1 MTATAHGTP
10 ADVKDLALAPAG
22 RRRTEWA
29 ERSMPVLRQIRERF
43 TKERPLAG
51 RRLSACLHVTAE
63 TANLMVALQAGGA
76 DVALCASNPLST
88 QDDIAAHL
96 VRDHR
101 IKVFA
106 IKGEDHATYYEH
118 IRAALAHR
126 PDITMDDGAD
136 LVGALH
142 MIALNRFDDLAP
154 PVRRWVETL
163 SAADRKAVVA
173 GVKGSTEETTTGVI
187 RLKAMAKDGVLQ
199 FPVIAVNDS
208 DTKHLFDNRYGTGQ
222 STLDGILR
230 ATNLLLAGST
240 VVVAGYGWCGR
251 GFAMRA
257 RGIGANVIVT
267 EIDPLKALEAQMDGY
282 RVAPMAEA
290 APVGDVFVTLT
301 GNVNVIRLEHMKA
314 MKDGAVLANSGHFN
328 VEIDL
333 DALKKAAKG
342 PTLAREFVEEFQLG
356 GKRIFV
362 LGDGRLINLAAAEG
376 HPASVMDMSF
386 ANQALAAEY
395 VVQQGKALSKDVHR
409 IPADLDREI
418 ARLKLQAMGVTID
431 TLTPEQQKYL
441 ASWDLGT

>member
-1 MTATAHGTP
+1 MTATAHGIP
-10 ADVKDLALAPAG
+10 ADVKDKGLAPDG

-43 TKERPLAG
+43 TREQPLKG
-51 RRLSACLHVTAE
+51 RRLSACLHVTTE
-63 TANLMVALQAGGA
+63 TANLAVTLKAGGA

-88 QDDIAAHL
+88 QDDVAAHL
-96 VRDHR
+96 VADHG

-126 PDITMDDGAD
+126 PDVTMDDGAD

-142 MIALNRFDDLAP
+142 MVALNRLDDLAP

-163 SAADRKAVVA
+163 STADRAALVR
-173 GVKGSTEETTTGVI
+173 GVIGSTEETTTGVI
-187 RLKAMAKDGVLQ
+187 RLKAMAKDKVLQ

-208 DTKHLFDNRYGTGQ
+208 ETKHLFDNRYGTGQ

-230 ATNLLLAGST
+230 ATNLLIAGST

-251 GFAMRA
+251 GFAQRA
-257 RGIGANVIVT
+257 RGAGATVLVT
-267 EIDPLKALEAQMDGY
+267 EIDPLKALEAQMDGFH
-282 RVAPMAEA
+282 VVPMQEA
-290 APVGDVFVTLT
+290 AVVGDIFVTMT
-301 GNVNVIRLEHMKA
+301 GNTHVVRLEHMRR
-314 MKDGAVLANSGHFN
+314 MKDGAVIANSGHFN

-333 DALKKAAKG
+333 DGLAKEAQG
-342 PTLAREFVEEFQLG
+342 PTRAREFVEEWRLG

-362 LGDGRLINLAAAEG
+362 LAEGRLVNLAAAEG

-395 VVQQGKALSKDVHR
+395 VVSQAASLSKDVHR
-409 IPADLDREI
+409 IPAELDREI
-418 ARLKLQAMGVTID
+418 ARLKLAAMGVGID
-431 TLTPEQQKYL
+431 TLTPEQQRYL
-441 ASWDLGT
+441 ASWDQGT